1 MYNSINKNISF
12 RLFWLHKS
20 CACYL
25 GRGKLPIDGTLK
37 TMLAYFAVYI
47 YLVVQR
53 SNRGTI
59 CCSVQ

>member
-47 YLVVQR
+47 YLVV
-53 SNRGTI
+53 
-59 CCSVQ
+59 